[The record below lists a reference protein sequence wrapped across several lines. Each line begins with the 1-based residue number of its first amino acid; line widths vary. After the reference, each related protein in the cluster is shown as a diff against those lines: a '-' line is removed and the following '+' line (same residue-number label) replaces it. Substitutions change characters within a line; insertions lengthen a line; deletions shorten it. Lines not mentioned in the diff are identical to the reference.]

1 MAAPISDALELFRLA
16 ISRCTGSSRSLNNR
30 GVRALGRQ
38 SGDLGLTGGAFR
50 TAVARDGAVAAVVDS
65 CCLPMLLSCK
75 RMAENSS
82 PDPLMLSNVS
92 SGFAALLQQPI
103 NNAARGAIEPI
114 VSPHTMYNNCMYLF
128 YSRIRT
134 GPDTPYTGVEE
145 LQGCGLSP
153 YARSVRL

>member
-38 SGDLGLTGGAFR
+38 SGDLGLTGGAFA

-82 PDPLMLSNVS
+82 PDPLILSNVS
-92 SGFAALLQQPI
+92 SGFAALLEQQPM
-103 NNAARGAIEPI
+103 NK
-114 VSPHTMYNNCMYLF
+114 
-128 YSRIRT
+128 
-134 GPDTPYTGVEE
+134 
-145 LQGCGLSP
+145 
-153 YARSVRL
+153 